1 MLDNPNAPSTGA
13 HQIGVRQIGAREA
26 FDLREWV
33 SFAWRHWTFI
43 AAIAAIALVVGTAY
57 LLNQTRLYTAT
68 AQVLLDPQKEKMPGG
83 DLSSAEMRLSLA
95 AIDSQIAIIRSTVFL
110 RRVVERA
117 HLVPAASAGAE
128 PAPAPNEEGLFG
140 AARGFVLGLIG
151 SWRGE
156 EQAAKPAEPAAP
168 PVGADAISAA
178 ELQAIEALR
187 ESLQV
192 ARAPQRGYMLTIA
205 ATSPDPAEAA
215 RLANAVAETYLV
227 DKLDARLESA
237 KRASA
242 WLGDRLVGLRAQLR
256 ESEDAVARFRAD
268 HRLVQ
273 SGGATLNQQQL
284 SELNL
289 TLIQARADLA
299 QKKARVDLLN
309 SLQAKGGSIANLP
322 DIAAA
327 GTLQTLRKDEANIS
341 AQEADLLARY
351 NRSHPLV
358 VNIRAQLQDVERSI
372 NSETARL
379 AAGIRNEYEMARA
392 RAASLEQNVQ
402 QATGQ
407 SNQDDAT
414 TVRLRELERTAAVNK
429 TLFEDFLKQA
439 KVTEEQSTFEPQDVR
454 IITPALVPGTPS
466 YPNKTRFLSVTLL
479 AGLLFGVGGA
489 VARDKLNS
497 GFTTPKQ
504 VEDFLGLPLL
514 TSVGSVSSRDRSAD
528 GTKIPIHAIPTIRPL
543 SRYSES
549 IRSLRSGV
557 HMTDVDHPPKVV
569 QVTSAL
575 PEEGKTTISLSLA
588 ASAATGRLR
597 VLYIDADLRHPSAT
611 RVFGLQNE
619 PGLVDLLVGD
629 ATVETAIRF
638 YESGGY
644 WTIGAGGKT
653 QNPTDLLNS
662 ERMKS
667 LVAGF
672 REDYDL
678 IVIDTPPT
686 GLVIDPVIVSN
697 FSDKIIMIVRWG
709 VTARELVKE
718 TVERLSG
725 HRKIAGIAF
734 NLVNER
740 QAQKY
745 GKDAYSY
752 YYGRRYYKEYYS

>member
-1 MLDNPNAPSTGA
+1 MPDNPNPPGG
-13 HQIGVRQIGAREA
+13 GVRHLGGRHEA

-33 SFAWRHWTFI
+33 SFAWRHWKFI
-43 AAIAAIALVVGTAY
+43 AAIAAIVLVVGTAY
-57 LLNQTRLYTAT
+57 LLNQTPLYTAT
-68 AQVLLDPQKEKMPGG
+68 AQVLLDPQKDKIPGG
-83 DLSSAEMRLSLA
+83 DTIPAEVRLSLPV
-95 AIDSQIAIIRSTVFL
+95 IDSQIAIIRSTVFL

-117 HLVPAASAGAE
+117 QLVPAATAAAD
-128 PAPAPNEEGLFG
+128 PAPAADADGLFG
-140 AARGFVLGLIG
+140 LVRGFVLGLIG
-151 SWRGE
+151 SR
-156 EQAAKPAEPAAP
+156 QASGNEAKPAAPEPAAIGNDVIP
-168 PVGADAISAA
+168 AA
-178 ELQAIEALR
+178 ELRAIEALR
-187 ESLQV
+187 EALRV

-205 ATSPDPAEAA
+205 VTSSDPAEAA

-227 DKLDARLESA
+227 DKLDARLEAA

-256 ESEDAVARFRAD
+256 DSEDAVARFRAE
-268 HRLVQ
+268 HHLVQ
-273 SGGATLNQQQL
+273 SGGATLSQQQL

-309 SLQAKGGSIANLP
+309 SLQAKGGNIENMP
-322 DIAAA
+322 DIAKAS
-327 GTLQTLRKDEANIS
+327 TLQTLRKDQANIS

-372 NSETARL
+372 SSETARL
-379 AAGIRNEYEMARA
+379 AAGIRNEYELARA
-392 RAASLEQNVQ
+392 RVASLEQNVQ

-439 KVTEEQSTFEPQDVR
+439 KVTEQQSTFEPQDVR
-454 IITPALVPGTPS
+454 IITPALVPDTPS
-466 YPNKTRFLSVTLL
+466 YPSKTRFLGATLL
-479 AGLLFGVGGA
+479 VGLFFGAGGA

-497 GFTTPKQ
+497 GFTTPRQ
-504 VEDFLGLPLL
+504 VEEFLGLPLL
-514 TSVGSVSSRDRSAD
+514 TSVGRVGSHDRSAE
-528 GTKIPIHAIPTIRPL
+528 GTKIPIHAIPTIKPL
-543 SRYSES
+543 SRYSEV

-569 QVTSAL
+569 QITSAL

-588 ASAATGRLR
+588 ASAAGGRLR
-597 VLYIDADLRHPSAT
+597 VLYIDADLRRPSAT

-629 ATVETAIRF
+629 ATLETAIRF
-638 YESGGY
+638 HESGGY
-644 WTIGAGGKT
+644 WAIGAGSQT

-662 ERMKS
+662 ERMRS

-678 IVIDTPPT
+678 VIIDTPPT
-686 GLVIDPVIVSN
+686 GLVVDPVVVSRY
-697 FSDKIIMIVRWG
+697 SDKIIMIVRWG
-709 VTARELVKE
+709 ATARELVKE

-745 GKDAYSY
+745 GRDAYSY
-752 YYGRRYYKEYYS
+752 YYGRRYNKGYYS

>member
-1 MLDNPNAPSTGA
+1 MPSSRLNAA
-13 HQIGVRQIGAREA
+13 V
-26 FDLREWV
+26 
-33 SFAWRHWTFI
+33 
-43 AAIAAIALVVGTAY
+43 
-57 LLNQTRLYTAT
+57 
-68 AQVLLDPQKEKMPGG
+68 
-83 DLSSAEMRLSLA
+83 
-95 AIDSQIAIIRSTVFL
+95 IDSQIAIIRSTVFL

-117 HLVPAASAGAE
+117 QLTPLPAIAAQ
-128 PAPAPNEEGLFG
+128 PAPAVDETGLFG
-140 AARGFVLGLIG
+140 AVRSFVFGLIGPWRAEQSDPKTTAAEPIGVGTEAIPVPELRAIEALKASLNVTRAAQRGFVL
-151 SWRGE
+151 
-156 EQAAKPAEPAAP
+156 
-168 PVGADAISAA
+168 
-178 ELQAIEALR
+178 
-187 ESLQV
+187 
-192 ARAPQRGYMLTIA
+192 TIA
-205 ATSPDPAEAA
+205 VTSPDPAEAA

-227 DKLDARLESA
+227 DKLDARLEAA

-256 ESEDAVARFRAD
+256 QSEEAVAQFRAE
-268 HRLVQ
+268 HSLVQ

-299 QKKARVDLLN
+299 QKKARVDLLG
-309 SLQAKGGSIANLP
+309 SLQAKGGSLENMP
-322 DIAAA
+322 DIAKAS
-327 GTLQTLRKDEANIS
+327 TLQSLRRDQANIS

-351 NRSHPLV
+351 NRGHPLV
-358 VNIRAQLQDVERSI
+358 VNVRAQLQDVERSI
-372 NSETARL
+372 GSETARL
-379 AAGIRNEYEMARA
+379 AAGIRNEYELARA
-392 RAASLEQNVQ
+392 RVASLEQNVQ

-407 SNQDDAT
+407 SNVDDAT
-414 TVRLRELERTAAVNK
+414 TIRLRELERTAAVNK

-454 IITPALVPGTPS
+454 IITPALAPANPS
-466 YPNKTRFLSVTLL
+466 YPNTTRFMALNLL
-479 AGLLFGVGGA
+479 IGLFFGVGGA
-489 VARDKLNS
+489 FAKDKLNS

-504 VEDFLGLPLL
+504 IEDFLGLPLL
-514 TSVGSVSSRDRSAD
+514 TSVSRLSSRDLSAE
-528 GTKIPIHAIPTIRPL
+528 GTKVPIHLIPTIKPL
-543 SRYSES
+543 SRYSEA

-588 ASAATGRLR
+588 ASAAMGKLR

-619 PGLVDLLVGD
+619 PGLVELLVGD
-629 ATVETAIRF
+629 ATLETAIRF
-638 YESGGY
+638 YQAGGY
-644 WTIGAGGKT
+644 WAIGAGGKT

-678 IVIDTPPT
+678 VIIDTPPS

-697 FSDKIIMIVRWG
+697 LSDKIVMIVRWG

-725 HRKIAGIAF
+725 NRKLAGIAF

-752 YYGRRYYKEYYS
+752 YYGRRYYKAYYS

>member
-1 MLDNPNAPSTGA
+1 MPDNPNKSGSRA
-13 HQIGVRQIGAREA
+13 AREA
-26 FDLREWV
+26 LDVREWV
-33 SFAWRHWTFI
+33 SFAWRHWKFI
-43 AAIAAIALVVGTAY
+43 VAITALVLVVGTVY
-57 LLNQTRLYTAT
+57 LLNQTRLYTAS
-68 AQVLLDPQKEKMPGG
+68 AQVLLDPQKERMPGG
-83 DLSSAEMRLSLA
+83 DAMLAESRLSVAL
-95 AIDSQIAIIRSTVFL
+95 IDSQIAIIRSTVFL

-117 HLVPAASAGAE
+117 HLVPATATAAE
-128 PAPAPNEEGLFG
+128 PSPPADENLLFG
-140 AARGFVLGLIG
+140 AVRGFVLGLIG
-151 SWRGE
+151 SRRTDAGDP
-156 EQAAKPAEPAAP
+156 KSAAP
-168 PVGADAISAA
+168 EPPVAGRDAIAA
-178 ELQAIEALR
+178 PELRAVEALR
-187 ESLQV
+187 DALSV
-192 ARAPQRGYMLTIA
+192 TRAPQRGYLLTIA
-205 ATSPDPAEAA
+205 VTSPDPVEAA

-227 DKLDARLESA
+227 DKLDARLEAA

-256 ESEDAVARFRAD
+256 QSEEAVAQFRAE
-268 HRLVQ
+268 HRLVL
-273 SGGATLNQQQL
+273 SGGATLSQQQL

-299 QKKARVDLLN
+299 QKKARVDLLG
-309 SLQAKGGSIANLP
+309 SLQAKGGSLENMP
-322 DIAAA
+322 DIARAT
-327 GTLQTLRKDEANIS
+327 TLQTLRKDQANIS

-372 NSETARL
+372 GSETARL
-379 AAGIRNEYEMARA
+379 AAGIRSEYELARA
-392 RAASLEQNVQ
+392 RASSLEESVQ

-407 SNQDDAT
+407 SNVDEAT
-414 TVRLRELERTAAVNK
+414 AVRLRELERTAAVNK

-439 KVTEEQSTFEPQDVR
+439 KVTEEQATFEPQDVR
-454 IITPALVPGTPS
+454 IITPAIAPANPS
-466 YPNKTRFLSVTLL
+466 YPNTTRFLTVNLL
-479 AGLLFGVGGA
+479 IGLFFAVGGA
-489 VARDKLNS
+489 FAKDKLNS
-497 GFTTPKQ
+497 GFATPKQ
-504 VEDFLGLPLL
+504 IEDFLGLPLL
-514 TSVGSVSSRDRSAD
+514 TSVSRLSSRDLSVD
-528 GTKIPIHAIPTIRPL
+528 GTKVPIHAIPTVKPL
-543 SRYSES
+543 SRYSEA

-557 HMTDVDHPPKVV
+557 HMTDVDRPPKVV

-588 ASAATGRLR
+588 ASAAMGKLR

-619 PGLVDLLVGD
+619 PGLVELLVGN
-629 ATVETAIRF
+629 ATLDTAIRF
-638 YESGGY
+638 YETGGY
-644 WTIGAGGKT
+644 WTIAAGGKT

-662 ERMKS
+662 ERMKN

-678 IVIDTPPT
+678 IIIDTPPT
-686 GLVIDPVIVSN
+686 SLVVDPVIVAN
-697 FSDKIIMIVRWG
+697 LSDKIVMIVHWG

-725 HRKIAGIAF
+725 QRKLAGIAF

-745 GKDAYSY
+745 GKNAYSY

>member
-1 MLDNPNAPSTGA
+1 MRDKPDTP
-13 HQIGVRQIGAREA
+13 GVGSRHEA

-33 SFAWRHWTFI
+33 SFAWRHWKFI
-43 AAIAAIALVVGTAY
+43 AAVTAIVLVVGAAY

-68 AQVLLDPQKEKMPGG
+68 AQVLLDPQTEKMPGG
-83 DLSSAEMRLSLA
+83 DVMLAQSRLNLA
-95 AIDSQIAIIRSTVFL
+95 VIDSQIAIIRSTVFL

-117 HLVPAASAGAE
+117 HLVPTASAAADPV
-128 PAPAPNEEGLFG
+128 PASDEAGLLG

-151 SWRGE
+151 SGR
-156 EQAAKPAEPAAP
+156 AESSDPNSVLLEP
-168 PVGADAISAA
+168 LVVGTDAIPAA
-178 ELQAIEALR
+178 ELRAIEALR
-187 ESLQV
+187 TSLNV
-192 ARAPQRGYMLTIA
+192 ARAPQRGHVLTISV
-205 ATSPDPAEAA
+205 TSPDPVEAA
-215 RLANAVAETYLV
+215 RLTNAVAETYLV
-227 DKLDARLESA
+227 DKLDARLEAA

-256 ESEDAVARFRAD
+256 ESEEAVARFRAE
-268 HRLVQ
+268 HRLMQ

-289 TLIQARADLA
+289 TLIQARAELA
-299 QKKARVDLLN
+299 QKKARVDLLT
-309 SLQAKGGSIANLP
+309 SLQAKGGSLENMP
-322 DIAAA
+322 DIAKAS
-327 GTLQTLRKDEANIS
+327 TLQTLRRDQANIS

-351 NRSHPLV
+351 NRGHPLV
-358 VNIRAQLQDVERSI
+358 INIRAQLRDVERSI
-372 NSETARL
+372 GSETARL
-379 AAGIRNEYEMARA
+379 AAGIRNEYELARA
-392 RAASLEQNVQ
+392 RVASLEQNLQ
-402 QATGQ
+402 QATGR
-407 SNQDDAT
+407 SSLDDAT
-414 TVRLRELERTAAVNK
+414 AVRLRELERTAAVNK

-439 KVTEEQSTFEPQDVR
+439 KVTEEQSTFEPQEVR
-454 IITPALVPGTPS
+454 IITPALVPGNPS
-466 YPNKTRFLSVTLL
+466 YPNKTRFMSMTLL
-479 AGLLFGVGGA
+479 VGLFFGVGGA
-489 VARDKLNS
+489 FARDRLNS

-514 TSVGSVSSRDRSAD
+514 ASVSRVSSRDLSAD
-528 GTKIPIHAIPTIRPL
+528 GTKIPIHAIPTIKPL
-543 SRYSES
+543 SRYSEA

-557 HMTDVDHPPKVV
+557 HMTDVDHPPKIV

-588 ASAATGRLR
+588 ASAASGGLR

-629 ATVETAIRF
+629 ATGEAAIRF

-662 ERMKS
+662 ERMKN

-678 IVIDTPPT
+678 VIIDTPPT
-686 GLVIDPVIVSN
+686 GLVVDPVIVSN
-697 FSDKIIMIVRWG
+697 FSDKIVMIVRWG

>member
-1 MLDNPNAPSTGA
+1 MPDNPDRPGTYA
-13 HQIGVRQIGAREA
+13 VREA
-26 FDLREWV
+26 FDLREWM
-33 SFAWRHWTFI
+33 SFTWRHWKFI
-43 AAIAAIALVVGTAY
+43 VAITAISLVIGTAY

-83 DLSSAEMRLSLA
+83 DAMLGESRLSLA
-95 AIDSQIAIIRSTVFL
+95 VIDSQIAIIRSTVFL

-117 HLVPAASAGAE
+117 HLIQTASVATNPASVADEKS
-128 PAPAPNEEGLFG
+128 LFG
-140 AARGFVLGLIG
+140 TGRGFMTGLIG
-151 SWRGE
+151 SWRADGGAPKTTPPE
-156 EQAAKPAEPAAP
+156 LSVAGPDTIPA
-168 PVGADAISAA
+168 S
-178 ELQAIEALR
+178 ELHAVEALR
-187 ESLQV
+187 DSLNV
-192 ARAPQRGYMLTIA
+192 ARAAQRSYVLTIA
-205 ATSPDPAEAA
+205 VTSSEPEEAA
-215 RLANAVAETYLV
+215 RLANAVTETYLV
-227 DKLDARLESA
+227 DKLDARLEAA
-237 KRASA
+237 KRAST

-256 ESEDAVARFRAD
+256 ESEEAVAQFRAQ

-273 SGGATLNQQQL
+273 SGGATTLSQQQL

-289 TLIQARADLA
+289 SLIQARADLA

-309 SLQAKGGSIANLP
+309 SLQAKGGSLENMP
-322 DIAAA
+322 DITTAT
-327 GTLQTLRKDEANIS
+327 TLQTLRKDQASMS

-351 NRSHPLV
+351 NRGHPLV

-372 NSETARL
+372 GSETARL
-379 AAGIRNEYEMARA
+379 AAGIRNEYELARA
-392 RAASLEQNVQ
+392 RVASLEQNVQ

-407 SNQDDAT
+407 SNVDDAT
-414 TVRLRELERTAAVNK
+414 AIRLRELERTAAVNK
-429 TLFEDFLKQA
+429 MLFEDFLKQA
-439 KVTEEQSTFEPQDVR
+439 KVTEEQSTFEPQDIR
-454 IITPALVPGTPS
+454 IITPALVPSSPS
-466 YPNKTRFLSVTLL
+466 YPNQARFMTVNLL
-479 AGLLFGVGGA
+479 IGLLSGVGGA
-489 VARDKLNS
+489 FARDKLNS
-497 GFTTPKQ
+497 GFTTPRQ
-504 VEDFLGLPLL
+504 IEDFLGLPLL
-514 TSVGSVSSRDRSAD
+514 ASVSRLSSRELSAD

-557 HMTDVDHPPKVV
+557 HMTDVDRPPKVV

-611 RVFGLQNE
+611 RVFGLQDE

-629 ATVETAIRF
+629 TTAETAIRF
-638 YESGGY
+638 FESGGY
-644 WTIGAGGKT
+644 WTIGAGSRT

-662 ERMKS
+662 ERMKT

-678 IVIDTPPT
+678 IIIDTPPT

-697 FSDKIIMIVRWG
+697 FSDKIVMIVRWG

-734 NLVNER
+734 NLVNES

>member
-1 MLDNPNAPSTGA
+1 MPDNRDQPG
-13 HQIGVRQIGAREA
+13 IGAMREA

-33 SFAWRHWTFI
+33 SFTWRHWKFI
-43 AAIAAIALVVGTAY
+43 AAITAIVLVVGTVY
-57 LLNQTRLYTAT
+57 LLNQTRLYTAS

-83 DLSSAEMRLSLA
+83 DAMLAELRLNVA
-95 AIDSQIAIIRSTVFL
+95 VVDSQIAIIRSTVFL

-117 HLVPAASAGAE
+117 QLVPAAAIAAE
-128 PAPAPNEEGLFG
+128 AAAASEENGLFG
-140 AARGFVLGLIG
+140 AVRGFVLGLIG
-151 SWRGE
+151 PWLAE
-156 EQAAKPAEPAAP
+156 ESHPKTTAPEPL
-168 PVGADAISAA
+168 VGAADAMPAP
-178 ELQAIEALR
+178 ELRAVEALKA
-187 ESLQV
+187 SLSV
-192 ARAPQRGYMLTIA
+192 TRAAQRGFVLTIA
-205 ATSPDPAEAA
+205 VTSPDPAEAA

-227 DKLDARLESA
+227 DKLDARLEAA

-256 ESEDAVARFRAD
+256 QSEEAVAQFRAE
-268 HRLVQ
+268 HHLVQ
-273 SGGATLNQQQL
+273 SGGTTLSQQQL

-309 SLQAKGGSIANLP
+309 SLQAKGGSLENMP
-322 DIAAA
+322 DIARAS
-327 GTLQTLRKDEANIS
+327 TLQGLRRDQASIS

-358 VNIRAQLQDVERSI
+358 VNVRAQLQDVERSI
-372 NSETARL
+372 GSETARL
-379 AAGIRNEYEMARA
+379 AAGIRNEHELARA
-392 RAASLEQNVQ
+392 RVASLEQNLQ

-407 SNQDDAT
+407 SNVDDAT
-414 TVRLRELERTAAVNK
+414 TIRLRELERTAAVNK

-454 IITPALVPGTPS
+454 IITPALAPANPS
-466 YPNKTRFLSVTLL
+466 YPNTTRFMTVNLL
-479 AGLLFGVGGA
+479 IGLFFGVGGA
-489 VARDKLNS
+489 VAKDKLNS

-504 VEDFLGLPLL
+504 IEDFLGLPLL
-514 TSVGSVSSRDRSAD
+514 TSVGRLNSRELSAE
-528 GTKIPIHAIPTIRPL
+528 GTKIPIHAIPTMKPL
-543 SRYSES
+543 SRYSEA

-588 ASAATGRLR
+588 ASAAMGKLR

-611 RVFGLQNE
+611 RVFGRQNE
-619 PGLVDLLVGD
+619 PGLVELLVGD
-629 ATVETAIRF
+629 ATLETAIGF
-638 YESGGY
+638 YETGGY

-667 LVAGF
+667 LVSGF

-678 IVIDTPPT
+678 VIIDTPPT

-697 FSDKIIMIVRWG
+697 LSDKIVMIVRWG

-725 HRKIAGIAF
+725 NRKLAGIAF

-752 YYGRRYYKEYYS
+752 YYGRRYYKAYYS

>member
-1 MLDNPNAPSTGA
+1 MQDNPHLSGTAA
-13 HQIGVRQIGAREA
+13 RQIGGWPNGARQET

-33 SFAWRHWTFI
+33 SFAWRHWRFI
-43 AAIAAIALVVGTAY
+43 AAITAIVLVVGTAY
-57 LLNQTRLYTAT
+57 LLDQTPLYTAT
-68 AQVLLDPQKEKMPGG
+68 AEVLLDPQKEKMPGG
-83 DLSSAEMRLSLA
+83 DAVPSESRLNLA
-95 AIDSQIAIIRSTVFL
+95 VIDSQIAIIRSAVFL
-110 RRVVERA
+110 RRVVQRA
-117 HLVPAASAGAE
+117 HLVREAAADPVRAADGD
-128 PAPAPNEEGLFG
+128 GLF
-140 AARGFVLGLIG
+140 ASVRGFALGLIG
-151 SWRGE
+151 FRRE
-156 EQAAKPAEPAAP
+156 DERAAASAVPEPSP
-168 PVGADAISAA
+168 LGADAIPAA
-178 ELQAIEALR
+178 ELHAVERLREALH
-187 ESLQV
+187 V
-192 ARAPQRGYMLTIA
+192 TRAPQRGYVLTIA
-205 ATSPDPAEAA
+205 VTSPDPVEAA
-215 RLANAVAETYLV
+215 RLTNAVAETYLV
-227 DKLDARLESA
+227 DKLDSRLDSA

-256 ESEDAVARFRAD
+256 ESEDAVARFRAE

-273 SGGATLNQQQL
+273 SGGATLSQQQL

-299 QKKARVDLLN
+299 QKKARVDLLA
-309 SLQAKGGSIANLP
+309 SIQAKGGSIENMP
-322 DIAAA
+322 DIAKAS
-327 GTLQTLRKDEANIS
+327 TLQTLRKDQANMS

-358 VNIRAQLQDVERSI
+358 VNIHAQLQDVEHSI
-372 NSETARL
+372 SSETARL
-379 AAGIRNEYEMARA
+379 AAGIRNEYELARA
-392 RAASLEQNVQ
+392 RVASLEQNLQ

-439 KVTEEQSTFEPQDVR
+439 KVTEQQATFEPQDVR
-454 IITPALVPGTPS
+454 IITPALVPGAPS
-466 YPNKTRFLSVTLL
+466 YPSKTRFIGATLL
-479 AGLLFGVGGA
+479 VGLFFGVGGA

-504 VEDFLGLPLL
+504 VEDFLALPLL
-514 TSVGSVSSRDRSAD
+514 ASVGCVGSRDLSAD
-528 GTKIPIHAIPTIRPL
+528 GTKIPIHAIPTRKPL
-543 SRYSES
+543 SRYSEA

-557 HMTDVDHPPKVV
+557 HMTDVDDPPKVV

-588 ASAATGRLR
+588 ASAASGKLR
-597 VLYIDADLRHPSAT
+597 VLYIDADLRRPSAT

-629 ATVETAIRF
+629 ATLETALRF
-638 YESGGY
+638 DQSGGF
-644 WTIGAGGKT
+644 WIIGAGGKT

-667 LVAGF
+667 LVAKF
-672 REDYDL
+672 RDDYDL

-686 GLVIDPVIVSN
+686 GLVIDPLIVSN
-697 FSDKIIMIVRWG
+697 YSDKIVMIVRWG

-745 GKDAYSY
+745 GKEAYSY
-752 YYGRRYYKEYYS
+752 YYGRRYDKEYYS

>member
-1 MLDNPNAPSTGA
+1 
-13 HQIGVRQIGAREA
+13 
-26 FDLREWV
+26 
-33 SFAWRHWTFI
+33 
-43 AAIAAIALVVGTAY
+43 
-57 LLNQTRLYTAT
+57 
-68 AQVLLDPQKEKMPGG
+68 
-83 DLSSAEMRLSLA
+83 
-95 AIDSQIAIIRSTVFL
+95 
-110 RRVVERA
+110 
-117 HLVPAASAGAE
+117 
-128 PAPAPNEEGLFG
+128 
-140 AARGFVLGLIG
+140 
-151 SWRGE
+151 
-156 EQAAKPAEPAAP
+156 
-168 PVGADAISAA
+168 
-178 ELQAIEALR
+178 
-187 ESLQV
+187 
-192 ARAPQRGYMLTIA
+192 MLTIA
-205 ATSPDPAEAA
+205 VTSPDPAEAA

-227 DKLDARLESA
+227 DKLDARLEAA

-256 ESEDAVARFRAD
+256 ESEEAVAQFRAE

-273 SGGATLNQQQL
+273 SGGATLSQQQL

-299 QKKARVDLLN
+299 QKKARVDLLG
-309 SLQAKGGSIANLP
+309 SLQAKGGSLENMP
-322 DIAAA
+322 DIAKAS
-327 GTLQTLRKDEANIS
+327 TLQTLRKDQANIS

-351 NRSHPLV
+351 NRGHPLV

-372 NSETARL
+372 GSETARL
-379 AAGIRNEYEMARA
+379 AAGIRNEYELARA
-392 RAASLEQNVQ
+392 RVASLEQNMQ

-407 SNQDDAT
+407 SNVDDAT
-414 TVRLRELERTAAVNK
+414 AVRLRELERTAAVNK

-454 IITPALVPGTPS
+454 IITPAFAPENPS
-466 YPNKTRFLSVTLL
+466 YPNKARFVTVNLL
-479 AGLLFGVGGA
+479 VGLLFGVGGA
-489 VARDKLNS
+489 FARDKLNS

-514 TSVGSVSSRDRSAD
+514 TSVSRLSSRELSAD
-528 GTKIPIHAIPTIRPL
+528 GTKIPLHAIPTIKPL
-543 SRYSES
+543 SRYSEA

-644 WTIGAGGKT
+644 WTIGAGSKT

-678 IVIDTPPT
+678 IIIDTPPT

>member
-1 MLDNPNAPSTGA
+1 MPDNSNRPA
-13 HQIGVRQIGAREA
+13 IGVASEA
-26 FDLREWV
+26 FDLREWM
-33 SFAWRHWTFI
+33 SFVWRHWKFI
-43 AAIAAIALVVGTAY
+43 AAITVVVLVIGTAY

-83 DLSSAEMRLSLA
+83 DAMLAESRLNLA
-95 AIDSQIAIIRSTVFL
+95 LIDSQIAIIRSTLFL

-117 HLVPAASAGAE
+117 NLVPAASIAANSAPSREGNSLYGAV
-128 PAPAPNEEGLFG
+128 
-140 AARGFVLGLIG
+140 RDVVLGLTGFRQADRSDRGTALPEPIVIG
-151 SWRGE
+151 T
-156 EQAAKPAEPAAP
+156 
-168 PVGADAISAA
+168 DTISGP
-178 ELQAIEALR
+178 ELRAIEALR
-187 ESLQV
+187 DSLNV
-192 ARAPQRGYMLTIA
+192 TRAAQRGYILTIA
-205 ATSPDPAEAA
+205 VTLPDPAEAA

-227 DKLDARLESA
+227 DKLDARFEAA

-242 WLGDRLVGLRAQLR
+242 WLGDRLVVLRAQLR
-256 ESEDAVARFRAD
+256 DSEEAVARFRAE

-273 SGGATLNQQQL
+273 SGGSTLSQQQL

-309 SLQAKGGSIANLP
+309 SLQAKGGSLENMP
-322 DIAAA
+322 DIARAA
-327 GTLQTLRKDEANIS
+327 TLQTLRRDKANIS

-351 NRSHPLV
+351 NRGHPLV

-372 NSETARL
+372 SSETARL
-379 AAGIRNEYEMARA
+379 AAGIRNEYELARA
-392 RAASLEQNVQ
+392 RVSSLEQNVQ

-407 SNQDDAT
+407 SNVDDAT
-414 TVRLRELERTAAVNK
+414 AIRLRELERTAAVNR
-429 TLFEDFLKQA
+429 TLFEDFLKQS
-439 KVTEEQSTFEPQDVR
+439 KVTDEQATFEPQDVR
-454 IITPALVPGTPS
+454 IITPALAPEKPS
-466 YPNKTRFLSVTLL
+466 SPNTARFLTVNLL
-479 AGLLFGVGGA
+479 IGLLFGVGGA
-489 VARDKLNS
+489 FARDRLNS

-514 TSVGSVSSRDRSAD
+514 TSVARLSSRDLLTD
-528 GTKIPIHAIPTIRPL
+528 GAKIPIHAIPTIKPL
-543 SRYSES
+543 SRYSEA

-588 ASAATGRLR
+588 ASAAGGKLR

-611 RVFGLQNE
+611 RIFGLENE

-629 ATVETAIRF
+629 AAVETAVRF

-644 WTIGAGGKT
+644 WTIGAGSRT

-662 ERMKS
+662 ERMRS

-678 IVIDTPPT
+678 VIIDTPPT
-686 GLVIDPVIVSN
+686 GLVVDPVIVSSY
-697 FSDKIIMIVRWG
+697 SDKIVMIVRWG

-718 TVERLSG
+718 TVERVAG
-725 HRKIAGIAF
+725 PRKVAGIAF
-734 NLVNER
+734 NMVNER

-745 GKDAYSY
+745 GKDAYAY
-752 YYGRRYYKEYYS
+752 YYGRRYHKEYYR

>member
-1 MLDNPNAPSTGA
+1 MPGNSSKPG
-13 HQIGVRQIGAREA
+13 IGAASEA

-33 SFAWRHWTFI
+33 SFAWRHWKFI
-43 AAIAAIALVVGTAY
+43 VAVTAIVLVVGTAY
-57 LLNQTRLYTAT
+57 LLNQTPLYTASG
-68 AQVLLDPQKEKMPGG
+68 QILLDPQKEKMPGG
-83 DLSSAEMRLSLA
+83 EAMLAESRLNLA
-95 AIDSQIAIIRSTVFL
+95 LIDSQIAIIRSTMFL

-117 HLVPAASAGAE
+117 RLVPTPSVVAD
-128 PAPAPNEEGLFG
+128 PAPAADGNGMFE
-140 AARGFVLGLIG
+140 AARGFVLGLVG
-151 SWRGE
+151 SR
-156 EQAAKPAEPAAP
+156 QADGSDSRTASAEPLII
-168 PVGADAISAA
+168 GGDAIPTP
-178 ELQAIEALR
+178 ELHAIEALR
-187 ESLQV
+187 STLNV
-192 ARAPQRGYMLTIA
+192 TRAPQRGYVLTIA
-205 ATSPDPAEAA
+205 VTSPDPAEAA

-227 DKLDARLESA
+227 DKLDARFEAA

-256 ESEDAVARFRAD
+256 DSEEAVARFRAE

-273 SGGATLNQQQL
+273 SGDSTLSQQQL

-309 SLQAKGGSIANLP
+309 SLQAKGGSLENMP
-322 DIAAA
+322 DIARAT
-327 GTLQTLRKDEANIS
+327 TLQTLRRDQANIS

-351 NRSHPLV
+351 NRGHPFV
-358 VNIRAQLQDVERSI
+358 VNIRAQRQDVERSI
-372 NSETARL
+372 SSETARL
-379 AAGIRNEYEMARA
+379 AAGIRNEYELARA
-392 RAASLEQNVQ
+392 RVSSLEQNVQ

-407 SNQDDAT
+407 SNLDDAT
-414 TVRLRELERTAAVNK
+414 AIRLRELERTAAVNK

-439 KVTEEQSTFEPQDVR
+439 KVTEEQATFEPQDVR
-454 IITPALVPGTPS
+454 IITPARAPEKPS
-466 YPNKTRFLSVTLL
+466 YPNTARFVAANLL
-479 AGLLFGVGGA
+479 VGLLLGVGGA
-489 VARDKLNS
+489 FARDKLNS

-514 TSVGSVSSRDRSAD
+514 TSVSRLSSRDLSAD
-528 GTKIPIHAIPTIRPL
+528 GAKIPIHAIPTIKPL
-543 SRYSES
+543 SRYSEA

-588 ASAATGRLR
+588 ASAASGRLR

-611 RVFGLQNE
+611 RIFGLQNE

-629 ATVETAIRF
+629 AAVETAVRF
-638 YESGGY
+638 YESGRY
-644 WTIGAGGKT
+644 WTIGAGSRT

-662 ERMKS
+662 ERMKN
-667 LVAGF
+667 LIAGF

-678 IVIDTPPT
+678 IVIDTPPS
-686 GLVIDPVIVSN
+686 GPVVDPVIVSN
-697 FSDKIIMIVRWG
+697 YSDKIVMIVRWG
-709 VTARELVKE
+709 ATARELVKE

-734 NLVNER
+734 NLVNDR